1 MSGKI
6 IWGPVRCSRAAR
18 AALLAV
24 GLLVLVAARVR
35 LTAPAPTLL
44 LRDAHGRFLAEV
56 PDPRDPEV
64 GYWPLARLA
73 PRVVAATLAVEDR
86 RFRRHPGVDPLAV
99 VRGVAQNLRAGRRAS
114 GASTIAMQV
123 ARLERPG
130 PRTYP
135 RKLVEALAALVLTA
149 RYGHSAVLAH
159 YLRIA
164 PYGNRVRGIA
174 YAARRYLGKPVE
186 DLSWAETAFLVAI
199 PQAPARMNPYREA
212 GRGRAAE
219 RGRRVLDTLRAAH
232 VLGRDDYDLAVRQI
246 AALRIPPLGRR
257 PPEALHAV
265 LHLERLFRHGA
276 PPPAPLVNTTLDL
289 DVQQAVAAM
298 VADALG
304 ELEERGAGNAAVIV
318 VERGTNRV
326 VAWVGSA
333 GYFDA
338 RHAGAY
344 DYARVPRSPGSTLKP
359 FLYALALERGAI
371 TPATILDDILR
382 TPGDITNADEAFLG
396 PLLPRVA
403 LANSR
408 NVPAANL
415 LDRLGLDDGYAF
427 LRDLGLHDGDQPGR
441 HWGLGLAI
449 GAMPTTLER
458 LVRAYAVLAGDG
470 RAGELVW
477 YRGQSLAPPRRLLS
491 EDTARLVT
499 LFLAD
504 PMARLPTFPRMGP
517 SEYPFPVAVK
527 TGTSSK
533 YRDALTVAYSTRYV
547 VGVWLGRP
555 DYRPMSRLTAFS
567 SAAGLAQRILGH
579 LHQGQQDGLED
590 LQFPPPRGYRAVRIC
605 ALTGKRATHAC
616 GQVLLEW
623 FRPGQEPLEDCDAHV
638 LEPVDAR
645 DGLLASAATPRR
657 FVEVR
662 RFTVLPARYAAW
674 AAANGLPRPPVG
686 VSPLD
691 APPAP
696 LAREAPPSRLRILAP
711 RSGLML
717 VRDPESPAIMT
728 TLALRVIVEPP
739 AEQVVWYVDGAPF
752 RVVDYPYT
760 TRWALAPGEHTFQ
773 ARLPFARAGSEA
785 VRVRVE

>member
-1 MSGKI
+1 
-6 IWGPVRCSRAAR
+6 
-18 AALLAV
+18 
-24 GLLVLVAARVR
+24 
-35 LTAPAPTLL
+35 
-44 LRDAHGRFLAEV
+44 
-56 PDPRDPEV
+56 
-64 GYWPLARLA
+64 
-73 PRVVAATLAVEDR
+73 
-86 RFRRHPGVDPLAV
+86 
-99 VRGVAQNLRAGRRAS
+99 
-114 GASTIAMQV
+114 
-123 ARLERPG
+123 
-130 PRTYP
+130 
-135 RKLVEALAALVLTA
+135 KLVEALAALVLTA

-359 FLYALALERGAI
+359 FLYALAL
-371 TPATILDDILR
+371 
-382 TPGDITNADEAFLG
+382 
-396 PLLPRVA
+396 
-403 LANSR
+403 
-408 NVPAANL
+408 
-415 LDRLGLDDGYAF
+415 
-427 LRDLGLHDGDQPGR
+427 
-441 HWGLGLAI
+441 

-527 TGTSSK
+527 TGT
-533 YRDALTVAYSTRYV
+533 
-547 VGVWLGRP
+547 
-555 DYRPMSRLTAFS
+555 
-567 SAAGLAQRILGH
+567 
-579 LHQGQQDGLED
+579 
-590 LQFPPPRGYRAVRIC
+590 
-605 ALTGKRATHAC
+605 
-616 GQVLLEW
+616 
-623 FRPGQEPLEDCDAHV
+623 
-638 LEPVDAR
+638 
-645 DGLLASAATPRR
+645 
-657 FVEVR
+657 
-662 RFTVLPARYAAW
+662 
-674 AAANGLPRPPVG
+674 
-686 VSPLD
+686 
-691 APPAP
+691 
-696 LAREAPPSRLRILAP
+696 
-711 RSGLML
+711 
-717 VRDPESPAIMT
+717 
-728 TLALRVIVEPP
+728 
-739 AEQVVWYVDGAPF
+739 
-752 RVVDYPYT
+752 
-760 TRWALAPGEHTFQ
+760 
-773 ARLPFARAGSEA
+773 
-785 VRVRVE
+785 